1 MKKKNI
7 INLIRYHAEGNDV
20 AFRNEA
26 YEIAHDFNE
35 SGDSELAEYI
45 LAQLSSANTFVP
57 QINENDLS
65 FFKKETYEEEP
76 LPLPEAIKDD
86 IIGIINAIGHNV
98 GINKFLFQGAPG
110 TGKTVSAKQIAK
122 ILNRELYIVDF
133 NSVIDSKLGQ
143 TAKNIA
149 ALFEQM
155 NSISH
160 PDKSV
165 FLFDEIKLRY
175 LVNTKILQV

>member
-7 INLIRYHAEGNDV
+7 INLIRYHVEGNDV

-86 IIGIINAIGHNV
+86 IIGIINAIGHILGKWGV
-98 GINKFLFQGAPG
+98 PHLLF
-110 TGKTVSAKQIAK
+110 
-122 ILNRELYIVDF
+122 
-133 NSVIDSKLGQ
+133 
-143 TAKNIA
+143 
-149 ALFEQM
+149 
-155 NSISH
+155 
-160 PDKSV
+160 
-165 FLFDEIKLRY
+165 
-175 LVNTKILQV
+175 